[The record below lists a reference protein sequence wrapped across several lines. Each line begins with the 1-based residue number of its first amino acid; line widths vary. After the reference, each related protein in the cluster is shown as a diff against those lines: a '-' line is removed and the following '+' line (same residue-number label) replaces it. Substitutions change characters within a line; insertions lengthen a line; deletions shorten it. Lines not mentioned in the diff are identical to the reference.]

1 MCMFSMQLCF
11 LGLFAG
17 WVPGQGGIKAS
28 SLKAG
33 NLEAPEQESGKQ
45 SIVLTAQKY
54 VALFIFKIKDK
65 IGITVCPGKKGA
77 CAVNSS
83 DPNSKEC

>member
-17 WVPGQGGIKAS
+17 WVPGQGGMKAS
-28 SLKAG
+28 TLKAG
-33 NLEAPEQESGKQ
+33 NLGAPEQESGKH
-45 SIVLTAQKY
+45 SIVLAARKC

-65 IGITVCPGKKGA
+65 TGITVCPGK
-77 CAVNSS
+77 
-83 DPNSKEC
+83 